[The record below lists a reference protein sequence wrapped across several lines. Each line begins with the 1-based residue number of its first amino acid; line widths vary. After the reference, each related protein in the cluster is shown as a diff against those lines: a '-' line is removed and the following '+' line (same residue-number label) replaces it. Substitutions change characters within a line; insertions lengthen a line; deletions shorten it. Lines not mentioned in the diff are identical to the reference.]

1 MATILVKRDY
11 KLTDPELAMFA
22 SNLASALTRDLSDF
36 AFYGL
41 TAEKIAQLTA
51 LCDEF
56 EMFPTDASLVG
67 DVMMTTEAR
76 DALRVQLAESVR
88 SMALRVEQKWGVNSG
103 RYKRLD
109 MRPTAGLTD
118 ENLLYVARSVHTKV
132 SEYLADLSSM
142 GLTQAMLDD
151 LKKLYIDFEK
161 AKNAQ
166 ADANAMREDK
176 TVERIELGNK
186 LYALVADYCELGKN
200 LFEKTNPAKY
210 NQYVIYSPGAGPL
223 KPPTGLKYLT
233 EHNTAVW
240 DAVEN
245 ATSYELEYS
254 PDEKKWIVAFAGADT
269 MVHYFPPQSGT
280 AFFRC
285 RARNANGYGDFSEVV
300 KTEIPMPS

>member
-88 SMALRVEQKWGVNSG
+88 AMALRVEQKWGVNSG

-151 LKKLYIDFEK
+151 LKQLYIDFEK

-210 NQYVIYSPGAGPL
+210 NQYVIYSPGAG
-223 KPPTGLKYLT
+223 TMQ
-233 EHNTAVW
+233 AQ
-240 DAVEN
+240 
-245 ATSYELEYS
+245 TS
-254 PDEKKWIVAFAGADT
+254 DV
-269 MVHYFPPQSGT
+269 
-280 AFFRC
+280 
-285 RARNANGYGDFSEVV
+285 
-300 KTEIPMPS
+300 